1 METTTQ
7 GLFPVVWWML
17 ASAIVSGLASAGL
30 TCFIW
35 KLVFFRKR
43 DWSRVAFLAMEKA
56 PVILDKIA
64 GLFNI
69 LQDYVIM
76 QGRIKPGIK
85 RVEVE
90 MRHTKGRSNDEPN
103 SDSSSG

>member
-1 METTTQ
+1 
-7 GLFPVVWWML
+7 
-17 ASAIVSGLASAGL
+17 
-30 TCFIW
+30 
-35 KLVFFRKR
+35 
-43 DWSRVAFLAMEKA
+43 MEKA

-85 RVEVE
+85 RVEVN
-90 MRHTKGRSNDEPN
+90 MNHTRGSGYESTGDAGTGRERQSQGD
-103 SDSSSG
+103 